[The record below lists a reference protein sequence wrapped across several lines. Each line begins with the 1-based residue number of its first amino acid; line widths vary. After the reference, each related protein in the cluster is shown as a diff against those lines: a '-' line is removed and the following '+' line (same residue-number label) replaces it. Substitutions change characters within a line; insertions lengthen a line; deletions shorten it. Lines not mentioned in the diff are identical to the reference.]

1 MIKVGWHRIVSFF
14 AWHAQAKSWRNVH
27 SPWLFNLLLAMR
39 NRKHSQA
46 DIENERK
53 QLLNDHRT
61 MPVVDFGA
69 GSTGDIRTV
78 AGIAHRAL
86 KRPKHAQALAALAQY
101 IRAEH
106 VLELG
111 TSLGVTTAYLSRSSV
126 RVWTLEGNPHIAS
139 EAHELWERLELENIT
154 CIQGPF
160 ETTYPI
166 ALQEGKL
173 FDLIFIDGNHRGDAL
188 AQYVK
193 EAMPFLSEKGIIVC
207 DDIHWSAD
215 MEAAWHVLCDE
226 PHWTL
231 RADFQEWGLL
241 TQNPD
246 LKREFQAL
254 RF

>member
-1 MIKVGWHRIVSFF
+1 MHTKLIKFVQMLALSICLAVPATGWSRTVEETPSAMAMTGDAIFV
-14 AWHAQAKSWRNVH
+14 RPVM
-27 SPWLFNLLLAMR
+27 LAGT
-39 NRKHSQA
+39 
-46 DIENERK
+46 I
-53 QLLNDHRT
+53 L
-61 MPVVDFGA
+61 GA
-69 GSTGDIRTV
+69 GVFLISSPFS
-78 AGIAHRAL
+78 AL
-86 KRPKHAQALAALAQY
+86 GGNLGEAWD
-101 IRAEH
+101 
-106 VLELG
+106 VL
-111 TSLGVTTAYLSRSSV
+111 V
-126 RVWTLEGNPHIAS
+126 
-139 EAHELWERLELENIT
+139 
-154 CIQGPF
+154 QGPF

-166 ALQEGKL
+166 ALQQGKL